1 MSEVMERDWLEQCLA
16 EDRLDSFALHFARF
30 VQRHGG
36 DDPRGLLSLSAAL
49 VAQRNLQGDVC
60 VDLAAVENR
69 PLFPDPQNPALTP
82 APLGPPLLAWCEAL
96 RAVPEVVGGPGDH
109 RPLILEGHRLYLH
122 RLWRDERFVAQSILS
137 RLADTT
143 PLVDAGRQQGEG
155 VDWQTLAAVLAASRR
170 FAVISGGPGTGKTTT
185 VIRVLGLLLKQHP
198 QLRIALA
205 APTGKAAARMV
216 ESIRQRKS
224 GQSLDEDIAR
234 RIPDA
239 ASTLHRLLGVRP
251 GGGFRHGPGNPLPVD
266 CLVIDEASMIDL
278 GLMARVLEAL
288 PDSARLILLG
298 DRDQLASVDAG
309 NVLGDITGQGQRLR
323 HSPGTADELERAT
336 GLPSGTLERDP
347 AAPPIADA
355 IGLLRTSFRFSGGGG
370 IGRLAKLINAGD
382 ADGVV
387 QLCRDETPL
396 GGEVE
401 WLETTEPALHP
412 GVLERALKGYRHF
425 LSCSHVD
432 AALAGFERVRVLS
445 AQQRSDLG
453 VEALNRR
460 IEAALVAAGLIR
472 GGDAYQGMPVLITTN
487 DHELQLFNGDT
498 GLMWP
503 DADGRLRAW
512 FRQADDS
519 LRNVAVASLPEH
531 VMAWAMT
538 IHKSQGS
545 EFDEVLLVLPAD
557 THNPLLSRE
566 LVYTGVTRARRR
578 VLLHAGEAALRAAC
592 QRRVRRDSGLAEAL
606 GWPDQAT
613 RTAPTDP

>member
-1 MSEVMERDWLEQCLA
+1 MSELMDKDVLELCLA
-16 EDRLDSFALHFARF
+16 EERIEPFALQFARF
-30 VQRHGG
+30 VRRHGG
-36 DDPRGLLSLSAAL
+36 GGSDGLLSLSAAL

-60 VDLAAVENR
+60 VDLATMEGR
-69 PLFPDPQNPALTP
+69 PLFPDPHDPALTP
-82 APLGPPLLAWCEAL
+82 APLGPSLSTWCNAL
-96 RAVPEVVGGPGDH
+96 RSESAVVGEPGDY
-109 RPLILEGHRLYLH
+109 RPLILDGHRLYLH
-122 RLWRDERFVAQSILS
+122 RLWRDEQLVARSIRA
-137 RLADTT
+137 RLQDTT
-143 PLVDAGRQQGEG
+143 ALVEAPVRSPAEG

-185 VIRVLGLLLKQHP
+185 VIRVLGLLLQQHP
-198 QLRIALA
+198 HLRIALA

-216 ESIRQRKS
+216 ESIRQRKAE
-224 GQSLDEDIAR
+224 QALDEDVAR

-251 GGGFRHGPGNPLPVD
+251 GGGFRHGQGNPLPVD

-309 NVLGDITGQGQRLR
+309 NVLGDITGQGQWLR
-323 HSPGTADELERAT
+323 YSPATADGLEQAT

-355 IGLLRTSFRFSGGGG
+355 IGLLRTSFRFSGAGG
-370 IGRLAKLINAGD
+370 IGRLAKLINTGD

-387 QLCRDETPL
+387 QLCREETAL

-401 WLETTEPALHP
+401 WLETTEPGVHA
-412 GVLERALKGYRHF
+412 GVLEQALKGYRHF
-425 LSCSHVD
+425 LSCSDID

-460 IEAALVAAGLIR
+460 IESALVAAGLIR
-472 GGDAYQGMPVLITTN
+472 GGDAYKGMPVLITAN

-498 GLMWP
+498 GLIWP
-503 DADGRLRAW
+503 DAGGRLRAW

-519 LRNVAVASLPEH
+519 LRDVAVANLPEH
-531 VMAWAMT
+531 VTAWAMT
-538 IHKSQGS
+538 IHKAQGS

-557 THNPLLSRE
+557 SHNPLLSRE

-592 QRRVRRDSGLAEAL
+592 RQRVRRDSGLAEAL
-606 GWPDQAT
+606 GWPV
-613 RTAPTDP
+613 APGGE